1 MQISYAIIKP
11 LKINQF
17 HINNLMGK
25 PIVAIVGVP
34 NVGKSTLFNRI
45 VKKRRAIIEDYPG
58 ITRDRLYGDA
68 EWNDKPFIVI
78 DTGGFQHRQDEQFAG
93 EVTRQVMMAVE
104 EADVLIMMMDAEKG
118 ILPLDVELIET
129 LRRYGKRIFYTV
141 NKIDGPKKEANLMSD
156 FYSLGVDLCP
166 ISALNGNGYEDLMDH
181 VSSVLPEVRE
191 GESDYPKIA
200 IVGRPNVGKSTLVN
214 SLLSKERM
222 IVSSVPGTTRDAVD
236 SLCTHYNKKYILID
250 TAGIRRKG
258 RMAKTVERY
267 SFMRTLRNIENCDV
281 AVIVLDAP
289 AGVVELDQKIAGLV
303 HEARKGS
310 IILLN
315 KWDLVDKDSLSIDD
329 VHKRIYR
336 KLWFMKYSPILTT
349 SALSKQRVSRI
360 FPIVNKI
367 ITESAKRINT
377 HELNLFLRNT
387 IAAKEPQLYRGNRV
401 KIHYISQVKT
411 NPPGFVIFTNK
422 KSGIKEQYIKF
433 MESRLRAQF
442 PFEGTPVEFYVRQ
455 KKQK

>member
-1 MQISYAIIKP
+1 
-11 LKINQF
+11 
-17 HINNLMGK
+17 MGK

-45 VKKRRAIIEDYPG
+45 VKKRSAIIEDYPG
-58 ITRDRLYGDA
+58 ITRDRLYGNA

-78 DTGGFQHRQDEQFAG
+78 DTGGFQHEQDEQFAG

-104 EADVLIMMMDAEKG
+104 EADVLIMMMDAERG
-118 ILPLDVELIET
+118 VLPLDFELIET
-129 LRRYGKRIFYTV
+129 LRRYGKKIFYTV
-141 NKIDGPKKEANLMSD
+141 NKIDGPKKETDLMSD

-166 ISALNGNGYEDLMDH
+166 VSALNGNGYEDLMDNI
-181 VSSVLPEVRE
+181 SSVLPEVRG
-191 GESDYPKIA
+191 GESEYPKIA

-236 SLCTHYNKKYILID
+236 STCTYYNKQYILVD

-267 SFMRTLRNIENCDV
+267 SFMRTLKNIEDCDV
-281 AVIVLDAP
+281 AVLVLDAS

-303 HEARKGS
+303 HAARKGA

-315 KWDLVDKDSLSIDD
+315 KWDLVNKESISIDD
-329 VHKRIYR
+329 VHKRVYR
-336 KLWFMKYSPILTT
+336 KLWFMKYSPILTA
-349 SALSKQRVSRI
+349 SALNKQRVSRI
-360 FPIVNKI
+360 FPIVNRI
-367 ITESAKRINT
+367 ITESAKRIST
-377 HELNLFLRNT
+377 HELNVFLRNT
-387 IAAKEPQLYRGNRV
+387 VAAKEPQMYRGNRV
-401 KIHYISQVKT
+401 KIHYISQIKT

-422 KSGIKEQYIKF
+422 KAGIKGQYVKF
-433 MESRLRAQF
+433 MESRLRAQY
-442 PFEGTPVEFYVRQ
+442 PFEGTPVDFYVRQ